1 MHGNHV
7 PRLAGTFLRGLF
19 MFVVARAGFPLCMLV
34 ALRLVVACADGAVRV
49 LVFLMGVAL
58 GAGFPFLV
66 LVVFM
71 AVVRRAG
78 GAVLVFVF
86 RRCRL
91 LSACGIEA
99 ENGSQAQDNGKIE
112 TFHVR

>member
-1 MHGNHV
+1 
-7 PRLAGTFLRGLF
+7 

-66 LVVFM
+66 LVAFM

-78 GAVLVFVF
+78 GAVLVFVSVGAGCSP
-86 RRCRL
+86 RAGLRL
-91 LSACGIEA
+91 KTG
-99 ENGSQAQDNGKIE
+99 
-112 TFHVR
+112 VRPRMMEK